1 MRFPNAAATALGTGI
16 VALAAQGALAQN
28 AMDLENWDTETLSG
42 TWRATEMTDTPVY
55 GETGEDI
62 GEVSNVVVGPD
73 NKVQAI
79 IVEAGGFFDIG
90 DTHFSVPWDQ
100 VDVTPGEEGIR
111 VPVNEENVADFD
123 LFSSDEVEAGERSW
137 RVTELIGDNVMFSD
151 NSGYGIVYDL
161 LFAEDGILQ
170 AVVVNPSIGYGV
182 GGHFAYPWRGYEEGF
197 DPGSPTYDLGVARDD
212 VIGLEPVDLDQ
223 IESDVL

>member
-1 MRFPNAAATALGTGI
+1 MRLHLKETTTAFAILALGAGTAAAQNSMD
-16 VALAAQGALAQN
+16 LAAWN
-28 AMDLENWDTETLSG
+28 DEDLTG

-62 GEVSNVVVGPD
+62 GEVANLIVGPD

-79 IVEAGGFFDIG
+79 VVEAGGLFDIG

-123 LFSSDEVEAGERSW
+123 LFSWDEVEDGQRSW
-137 RVTELIGDNVMFSD
+137 RVTELLGDNVMFSD
-151 NSGYGIVYDL
+151 DSGYGIVYDL
-161 LFAEDGILQ
+161 LFEQDGTLKS
-170 AVVVNPSIGYGV
+170 VVVNPSVGYGV
-182 GGHFAYPWRGYEEGF
+182 GGYFAYPWRGYQEEGF
-197 DPGSPTYDLGVARDD
+197 DPGDPFYNVGYDRDD
-212 VIGLEPVDLDQ
+212 VAGLEPVDLDA
-223 IESDVL
+223 IETDLF

>member
-1 MRFPNAAATALGTGI
+1 MRFRNAAATALGTGI

-62 GEVSNVVVGPD
+62 GEVSN
-73 NKVQAI
+73 
-79 IVEAGGFFDIG
+79 VEAGGFFDIG

-151 NSGYGIVYDL
+151 NS
-161 LFAEDGILQ
+161 A
-170 AVVVNPSIGYGV
+170 
-182 GGHFAYPWRGYEEGF
+182 
-197 DPGSPTYDLGVARDD
+197 
-212 VIGLEPVDLDQ
+212 
-223 IESDVL
+223 